1 LGPNALLAEFSP
13 PRLES
18 SALLECLPA
27 SARPAWY
34 KARVKKQS
42 AERVYGLSAALAAFA
57 QRPDHVMSIAHTPE
71 ARHDIADLLRE
82 AARRRIAYREVDGDA
97 LAQMADSVHHE
108 GVCLLVRPRPELEL
122 SELGDRV
129 GDEGLL
135 IALDDVSNP
144 HNLGAVLRSAAYF
157 GARGLLVS
165 ADKKLT
171 AAARRV
177 AEGGAEH
184 VPVVSVPAMPAALQA
199 FVDHDFAVI
208 GADTRA
214 KVKLPALKWPKRSVL
229 VLGHEREGLS
239 KPVRAVCTML
249 VRIEGTAA
257 VDSLNVSVAAGV
269 LLASYAHQHGF
280 GER

>member
-1 LGPNALLAEFSP
+1 
-13 PRLES
+13 
-18 SALLECLPA
+18 
-27 SARPAWY
+27 
-34 KARVKKQS
+34 
-42 AERVYGLSAALAAFA
+42 VYGLSAALAAFA

-71 ARHDIADLLRE
+71 ARHDIADMLRE
-82 AARRRIAYREVDGDA
+82 AAKRRIAYREVDGDA

-108 GVCLLVRPRPELEL
+108 GVCLLVRPLPELEL
-122 SELGDRV
+122 SELADRV

-135 IALDDVSNP
+135 IALDEVQNP

-157 GARGLLVS
+157 GARGMLVS

-184 VPVVSVPAMPAALQA
+184 VPVVSVPAMPAALKA

-249 VRIEGTAA
+249 VRIEGTEA

-269 LLASYAHQHGF
+269 LLASYAQQHGF
-280 GER
+280 GAR